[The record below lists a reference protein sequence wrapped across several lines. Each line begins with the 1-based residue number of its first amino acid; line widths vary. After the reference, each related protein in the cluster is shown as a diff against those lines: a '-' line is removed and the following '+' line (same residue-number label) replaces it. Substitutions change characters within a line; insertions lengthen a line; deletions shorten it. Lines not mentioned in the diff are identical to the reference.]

1 MTSRRRIVPFTSDV
15 SSLALPEVP
24 MGWLLIYFEADV
36 SSTGMAAKWEP
47 ETRLLHDGLR
57 DSGSRSAAGVQGF

>member
-1 MTSRRRIVPFTSDV
+1 
-15 SSLALPEVP
+15 